1 MRVDVTLNI
10 HYTAPKALWARLWE
24 LYTEM
29 PGWRTPCPEEYSP
42 CWFGPEGGGKGLA
55 ASVEPGGLQIS
66 GEMPEEEWSQWL
78 ALFKERAGE
87 IMGYAIGEPAEGFD
101 FRYYS
106 E

>member
-1 MRVDVTLNI
+1 M
-10 HYTAPKALWARLWE
+10 
-24 LYTEM
+24 
-29 PGWRTPCPEEYSP
+29 
-42 CWFGPEGGGKGLA
+42 GGKWLA

-87 IMGYAIGEPAEGFD
+87 IMGYAIGEPVEGFD

>member
-42 CWFGPEGGGKGLA
+42 C
-55 ASVEPGGLQIS
+55 
-66 GEMPEEEWSQWL
+66 
-78 ALFKERAGE
+78 
-87 IMGYAIGEPAEGFD
+87 
-101 FRYYS
+101 
-106 E
+106 

>member
-1 MRVDVTLNI
+1 MREPVCFCVNLNI
-10 HYTAPKALWARLWE
+10 VDAQPVWDMLE
-24 LYTEM
+24 GLYASM
-29 PGWRTPCPEEYSP
+29 PGWRGFERGCPQ
-42 CWFGPEGGGKGLA
+42 WRTEGGAIRG
-55 ASVEPGGLQIS
+55 SVEPGGLQIS